1 MNTRSDDMK
10 KKIPMI
16 LFVLIIIAGAIFYF
30 LNFSPKKE
38 EIKDKI
44 NDIIEEKPKPTLK
57 IVDESSY
64 TRPIAVMINNHNQA
78 RPYHSGLQDAYIV
91 YEAIVEGG
99 ITRMMAVF
107 KDQTTARIGSV
118 RSSRHY
124 FLDYALE
131 NDAIYVHFGW
141 SPQAENDIRSLGVNN
156 INGLYDNAFWRD
168 YNLPVNY
175 EHKAVTSIEKIN
187 EVINQKGYRKEYNSK
202 NVQDELSLKYSID
215 EIHINESE
223 DSVVANNV
231 SIPYSYYMTSSYT
244 YDATNNYYLR
254 YANGVAHKDYIT
266 GEQYHFKNIIIEKVE
281 NYTIDS
287 YGRQSLNNIGTGT
300 GYFITNGY
308 ARPITWEKASR
319 SSKTVF
325 KYLYGTPVIV
335 NDGNTFIQ
343 IEPITQTTSIT
354 E

>member
-1 MNTRSDDMK
+1 MK

-141 SPQAENDIRSLGVNN
+141 SPQAENDIRSLDVNN

-168 YNLPVNY
+168 YNLPLNY

-325 KYLYGTPVIV
+325 KYLDGTPVIV